1 MNRFVCLMIV
11 ATSFATANAQDNPL
25 AKTAVGDWAKYIV
38 NTVNETVP
46 MMSAKDKP
54 YWRYAAVVIDGSVR
68 INGEYFVGENKAID
82 GGVIHNIKDRYEPA
96 VGLTNSKNVKVVS
109 TSKEKVTAGGKQ
121 YDCTKI
127 VRKVDQ
133 PVNEETFAA
142 SWIGTSTLWVSDAVP
157 LGLVKM
163 ENAYHMKMT
172 KDDEGMK
179 IKETWVL
186 AEFGFKNWKGE

>member
-1 MNRFVCLMIV
+1 MNRFICALLVV
-11 ATSFATANAQDNPL
+11 ASLTAANAQNNPL

-38 NTVNETVP
+38 NTTNETIP

-54 YWRYAAVVIDGSVR
+54 HWRYAAVVLDDAVR

-82 GGVIHNIKDRYEPA
+82 GGTIHNLKDRYEPA
-96 VGLTNSKNVKVVS
+96 LGLRNSKNVKIVS
-109 TSKEKVTAGGKQ
+109 TSKEKITVGGKQ

-133 PVNEETFAA
+133 PVNEATFGA
-142 SWIGTSTLWVSDAVP
+142 SWVGTSTLWVSDAVP

-163 ENAYHMKMT
+163 ENAYHTKMT

-186 AEFGFKNWKGE
+186 AEFGFKDWKGE